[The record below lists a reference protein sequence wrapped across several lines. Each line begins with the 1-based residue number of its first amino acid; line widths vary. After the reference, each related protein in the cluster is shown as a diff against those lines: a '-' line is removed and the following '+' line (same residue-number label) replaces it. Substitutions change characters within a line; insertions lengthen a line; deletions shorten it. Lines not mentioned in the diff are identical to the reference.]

1 MQNLE
6 ELIEAGIINEN
17 GNLVRPIEVEAIT
30 GKESGVWTEW
40 ETRHYTW
47 HDHDGEKFISV
58 ENYNG
63 LKLYDYLSDE
73 DLSEIRITSLTAT
86 NNVKAVD
93 LFGADEILSIDAAG
107 ADEDELDSLQDPET
121 DGTLYELEIVERSG
135 YTRHITIFCPSDWC

>member
-1 MQNLE
+1 MRSIE
-6 ELIEAGIINEN
+6 ELREAEIVDEN

-73 DLSEIRITSLTAT
+73 DLNEIRVTGIMAT
-86 NNVKAVD
+86 ENVKAVD
-93 LFGADEILSIDAAG
+93 LLGADEILSIDAAG
-107 ADEDELDSLQDPET
+107 AEEAELDSLQDPET
-121 DGTLYELEIVERSG
+121 IGTLYEIEIVERSG
-135 YTRHITIFCPSDWC
+135 YTRHIAIYCPSDWC